1 MSIRYNPH
9 LGNEGEVIQAY
20 EKMVHSVARKYRS
33 FIGAGLDY
41 DDLVSVG
48 MIGLIQAFRNYD
60 PDRFNGKVTSFS
72 TYAMPMIRGNMNNF
86 LKSKHY
92 LVRVPR
98 SIQDKLNIIRK
109 NGWDQESAESI
120 AEKTGW
126 KLSEIREVQRH
137 LAGWSVAS
145 LDQAMSSPDKP
156 DEEAT
161 MLDVL
166 PVMTDF
172 TSAYVQDFLS
182 ALKPEERAVVELRM
196 QDQAQREIAESL
208 GKSQG
213 CVSRI
218 LKKIGEKY
226 NQFQAGNL
234 KREAVKM
241 SRGQGNQTALN
252 TSIEW
257 FVDEVVPTNPTIG
270 LNSQGMHF
278 NQRAVQQIGCN
289 AGQCVQIGYDAGGPR
304 LIIQVGDNGLKLRAQ
319 KGDRNGTLRIINKRL
334 PDWLRQKK
342 VTRKRYALQ
351 ADTESGFYYIELDRH
366 A

>member
-1 MSIRYNPH
+1 M
-9 LGNEGEVIQAY
+9 IQAY

-156 DEEAT
+156 DEEIT
-161 MLDVL
+161 MLDVF

-172 TSAYVQDFLS
+172 TSVFVQDFLS
-182 ALKPEERAVVELRM
+182 ALKPLERAVLELRM
-196 QDQAQREIAESL
+196 QDKTQREIAENL
-208 GKSQG
+208 GKKRSH
-213 CVSRI
+213 VSWI

-226 NQFQAGNL
+226 NQFQAGTL
-234 KREAVKM
+234 KREAIKM
-241 SRGQGNQTALN
+241 SRGQGNQTGLN

>member
-9 LGNEGEVIQAY
+9 LGYEDQIIPAY
-20 EKMVHSVARKYRS
+20 EKMVHSVARKYLS
-33 FIGAGLDY
+33 FTNAGLDY

-72 TYAMPMIRGNMNNF
+72 TYAMPTIKWTINKF
-86 LKSKHY
+86 LRDKRY
-92 LVRVPR
+92 PVRVPI
-98 SIQDKLNIIRK
+98 SIQNKMAFIRSQ
-109 NGWDQESAESI
+109 GWDQESAESI
-120 AEKTGW
+120 AEKTRW
-126 KLSEIREVQRH
+126 KLSQIREVQRH

-145 LDQAMSSPDKP
+145 LDQAMSSSDKP
-156 DEEAT
+156 DEEVT

-166 PVMTDF
+166 PTTTDF
-172 TSAYVQDFLS
+172 TSVYVQDFLS

-196 QDQAQREIAESL
+196 QDQAQREIAAHL
-208 GKSQG
+208 GKKQAH
-213 CVSRI
+213 VSRI
-218 LKKIGEKY
+218 LKKIGNKY
-226 NQFQAGNL
+226 TQFQAGTL
-234 KREAVKM
+234 KREATQM
-241 SRGQGNQTALN
+241 SRGNQTVYN
-252 TSIEW
+252 PGIEW

-278 NQRAVQQIGCN
+278 NQRAVHQIGCK
-289 AGQCVQIGYDAGGPR
+289 AGQCVQIGYDAEGPR

-351 ADTESGFYYIELDRH
+351 ADRESGFYYIELDRH